1 VWLSIENVRAV
12 IQENKHSNQGFVLV
26 GTDKLGGENI
36 WIGDDGVWVF
46 SVFEDAHRTSMS
58 VRSEI
63 MKVFVKPI
71 MELEV

>member
-1 VWLSIENVRAV
+1 
-12 IQENKHSNQGFVLV
+12 LV
-26 GTDKLGGENI
+26 GTDKLGEENI
-36 WIGDDGVWVF
+36 WIGEDGVWVF
-46 SVFEDAHRTSMS
+46 SVFEDADRTSMS